1 MNTDLLFIGI
11 AFLIGISIAW
21 LIAKHKYEKGE
32 EQMSDNEHHVGENS
46 SLSPNGENVAVLS
59 KKYSELE
66 GKYNA
71 LEQKYD
77 EQVQKGLSYVKQEE
91 EIKTLNGEIV
101 SLKEKNAKILAD
113 AEVQV
118 KSLEKQ
124 LSESLNGHVDEAVAM
139 QLNEAKQLKRKI
151 SDLEDEIEDYE
162 DDIANLQKKLRNKTS
177 ENTELQEAA
186 EKTAR
191 KIKELNERCEHVGL
205 DLEEQKKE
213 NNEITEALSFVT
225 EVLTASSVSDG
236 NSKYLFE
243 NVDALVS
250 YIKEDLR
257 DCAKDELD
265 NSFFGPDLES
275 WAINKK
281 KSWLR
286 GKTTIALVGEFSAGK
301 TSIVN
306 RILSQDNP
314 NVPLLPV
321 STKATTAIP
330 TYISGGVG
338 TLFMF
343 VSPNNE
349 QKNIS
354 EKTFKR
360 VNKEVLDR
368 IDGMSSLIK
377 YFVMTYKNPNLN
389 NLSILDTP
397 GFNSNDKEDAQ
408 RTIEVINECDALFW
422 VVDVNS
428 GTVNRSSLKLIKE
441 HLKRPL
447 YVIINKVDTKAKS
460 EVDSV
465 EKLISKTFQEEGVDV
480 KGFIHFSSK
489 ANIEN
494 LMTIIKEV
502 KRDTSK
508 DTYLENLKEALMMLK
523 KIKNKAVK
531 DAEKECNTHLNSCN
545 MINEK
550 FDVAMQ
556 ELGDDCVRAS
566 EIPHYEEHIF
576 RKGNYEMSQEEY
588 GQLCEVLQEICEND
602 CENIATIYQEYGN
615 AVEQLN
621 DAWHHYSE
629 VDIDCKDFENC
640 YETFGKKCKRIK

>member
-1 MNTDLLFIGI
+1 MDITVIGI
-11 AFLIGISIAW
+11 AFLFGLIVAW
-21 LIAKHKYEKGE
+21 LIAKHQYEKKLEQEYNYEHQE
-32 EQMSDNEHHVGENS
+32 EEDKTES
-46 SLSPNGENVAVLS
+46 SCDGDANDLS
-59 KKYSELE
+59 KRYLDLEEKYHSLE
-66 GKYNA
+66 
-71 LEQKYD
+71 EKYD
-77 EQVQKGLSYVKQEE
+77 EQAKLGKINAKQEE
-91 EIKTLNGEIV
+91 ELQLLNKTIL
-101 SLKEKNAKILAD
+101 SLKEKNTKILAD
-113 AEVQV
+113 AQAQV
-118 KSLEKQ
+118 RSLEEQ
-124 LSESLNGHVDEAVAM
+124 LSESLNGHVDNAIAS
-139 QLNEAKQLKRKI
+139 QLNEAQKLKKKI

-177 ENTELQEAA
+177 ENTELQETA
-186 EKTAR
+186 EKTAH
-191 KIKELNERCEHVGL
+191 KLKELSERSEL
-205 DLEEQKKE
+205 IEQELEEQKEE

-225 EVLTASSVSDG
+225 EILTAPSTSDR
-236 NSKYLFE
+236 NSKTLFE
-243 NVDALVS
+243 NVDSTVS

-257 DCAKDELD
+257 DCTKDELD
-265 NSFFGPDLES
+265 KSFFGPDLES

-281 KSWLR
+281 KSWLQ

-306 RILSQDNP
+306 RILSQDDP

-397 GFNSNDKEDAQ
+397 GFNSNDKEDAE

-428 GTVNRSSLKLIKE
+428 GTVNRSSLKLIKKY
-441 HLKRPL
+441 LKKPL
-447 YVIINKVDTKAKS
+447 YIVINKVDTKSKS

-465 EKLISKTFQEEGVDV
+465 ERLISKTFQEESVDV
-480 KGFIHFSSK
+480 KGFIQFSAK
-489 ANIEN
+489 ANIAD
-494 LMTIIKEV
+494 LMTIIKSI
-502 KRDTSK
+502 KRDNTRDSYM
-508 DTYLENLKEALMMLK
+508 DNLMETLEVLKNQKKETFRDYESECHELM
-523 KIKNKAVK
+523 
-531 DAEKECNTHLNSCN
+531 NSCN
-545 MINEK
+545 TITDK
-550 FDVAMQ
+550 FNNAMD
-556 ELGDDCVRAS
+556 ELTNDCVRAA
-566 EIPHYEEHIF
+566 EIPHFEEHIF
-576 RKGNYEMSQEEY
+576 RKDNYEMSKEEY
-588 GQLCEVLQEICEND
+588 GMLCDILQEICEND
-602 CENIATIYQEYGN
+602 CQNLADIYTQYGQ
-615 AVEQLN
+615 AVEKLD
-621 DAWHHYSE
+621 DAWNSYSVAE
-629 VDIDCKDFENC
+629 IAFKELETC
-640 YETFGKKCKRIK
+640 YETLIKKCKRLN